1 MKDKK
6 ILAYIALVGA
16 ILCFS
21 GNFMLGG
28 IAISSIPLM
37 SLMFVKWGTAAIPM
51 LILAHYIERP
61 NWKLVLKSWNKI
73 LLLSML
79 GIAGYSFMFYEALS
93 TTSPINASLI
103 NAFNPALI
111 VIASALFLHERLNPW
126 KVGGII
132 IAFAGVIWVL
142 TGGNLNVL
150 TEQKFNTGDIWM
162 LGVISCWTAYII
174 LVKKGVDIPPLTNC
188 SLQMTFF
195 TLLMIPYTLF
205 NGLILPKSNAAMW
218 SLAYITIFPSAV
230 AYGLWNYGTKYV
242 EPSTAGQTLNLVVP
256 FTAVMTLLSGGEIT
270 SVDIVGGILILIG
283 VYITLHFSR
292 EKNVKHKS
300 VIKSV

>member
-1 MKDKK
+1 MSKTH
-6 ILAYIALVGA
+6 ITAYAALVGA

-28 IAISSIPLM
+28 IAMSSMPLM
-37 SLMFVKWGTAAIPM
+37 SLMFIKWGTAVIPM

-61 NWKLVLKSWNKI
+61 NWKTVLVSWKKI

-93 TTSPINASLI
+93 QTSPINASLI

-111 VIASALFLHERLNPW
+111 VIASALFLHERLDLW
-126 KVGGII
+126 KVGGIA
-132 IAFAGVIWVL
+132 IALSGVIWVL

-150 TEQKFNTGDIWM
+150 ADQQFNTGDIWM

-174 LVKKGVDIPPLTNC
+174 IVKKGVQIPPLTNC
-188 SLQMTFF
+188 SLQMAFF
-195 TLLMIPYTLF
+195 TLLMLPYVLLNGVTL
-205 NGLILPKSNAAMW
+205 PSTTAATW
-218 SLAYITIFPSAV
+218 SMAYIAIFPSAV
-230 AYGLWNYGTKYV
+230 AYGLWNYGTKHV

-256 FTAVMTLLSGGEIT
+256 FTAVMTLLSGGTIS
-270 SVDIVGGILILIG
+270 SVDIVGGLLVLIG
-283 VYITLHFSR
+283 VYITLHPSKSR
-292 EKNVKHKS
+292 LSAKS
-300 VIKSV
+300 AVENI